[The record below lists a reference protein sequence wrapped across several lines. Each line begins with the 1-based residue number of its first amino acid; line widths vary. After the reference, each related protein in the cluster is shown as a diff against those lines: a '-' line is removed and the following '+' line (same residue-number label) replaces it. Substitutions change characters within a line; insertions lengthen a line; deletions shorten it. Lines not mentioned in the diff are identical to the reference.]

1 MALNNVQQFILKEL
15 AKSPLRNQFYWAG
28 GTLLSEK
35 YLHHRVSHD
44 IDLFSEKPFDYQEV
58 AFFVETIQKKTKLK
72 FVEKKKVFDRWE
84 FFLHNHTE
92 VRIEFVHYN
101 FPALR
106 PRKLLRGVRIDSLE
120 DLAANK
126 IMAVVDRNEPK
137 DVIDIYFLMTSKK
150 FSIKK
155 MLNLAKKKFGLT
167 MDEST
172 VLGEILRKSQ
182 RLSEIEPLLY
192 GTVGQQKKLMKSAQA
207 YFADLSA
214 KCLRRYFYE

>member
-1 MALNNVQQFILKEL
+1 MALTKIQHFILKEL
-15 AKSPLRNQFYWAG
+15 AKSPLRDRFYWTG
-28 GTLLSEK
+28 GTLLAEK
-35 YLHHRVSHD
+35 YLNHRASYA
-44 IDLFSEKPFDYQEV
+44 IDLFAEKPFDYQEV
-58 AFFVETIQKKTKLK
+58 LSFIELIQKKIK
-72 FVEKKKVFDRWE
+72 FKFIEKKKVFDRWE

-92 VRIEFVHYN
+92 LRLEFVHYN
-101 FPALR
+101 FPALK

-137 DVIDIYFLMTSKK
+137 DVIDIYFLMTKK
-150 FSIKK
+150 KLSIKK
-155 MLNLAKKKFGLT
+155 MLNLAKKRFGLI

-192 GTVGQQKKLMKSAQA
+192 GSIEQQRKLVKSAQS

-214 KCLRRYFYE
+214 KRLRYYFYE